1 MTIPTVRSLRLREVN
16 SSSFQRWNQ
25 NPTRFSPPQVCDKR
39 FSDTDRDTPCTIRM
53 ISSTMGRELGRTL
66 LIIPKY
72 IFLSSR
78 RFRRY
83 LSESNR
89 FKTYAAYY
97 MRLAVA
103 NEGHMG
109 R

>member
-25 NPTRFSPPQVCDKR
+25 NPTRFSLPQVCDKR
-39 FSDTDRDTPCTIRM
+39 FSDRDTPCPIRM
-53 ISSTMGRELGRTL
+53 IPSTMGRELGRTL